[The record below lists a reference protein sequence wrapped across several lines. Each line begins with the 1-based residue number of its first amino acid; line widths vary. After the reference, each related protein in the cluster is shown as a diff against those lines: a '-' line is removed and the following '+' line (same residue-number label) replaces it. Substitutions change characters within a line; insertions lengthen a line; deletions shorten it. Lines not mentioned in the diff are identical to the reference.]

1 MKELH
6 QQQPI
11 KERLEKLKKSY
22 QYLVIEG
29 DISPTSEA
37 AILIKDEIDFLENG
51 LIENKLT
58 SCIENILAFTLFIAG
73 FMALFSATVFAI
85 YLILTKNLYI

>member
-6 QQQPI
+6 QHPI

-22 QYLVIEG
+22 QFLVIEG

-51 LIENKLT
+51 LNEKKST